1 MRIIKSN
8 PNIIENI
15 EIQTINGADYRI
27 GLFFESKDDKNA
39 FMVIPWGIINSFTY
53 ADDIRNVGLTGE
65 IILDNISNVFDPILN
80 NTDKFYLGF
89 YSYNTYTNY
98 EENVYFSIFSS
109 SMIGNKNIFYFFYLF
124 FKN

>member
-65 IILDNISNVFDPILN
+65 IILDNISNVLIQFLIILINFIWDFILIIPIQIMKKMFILA
-80 NTDKFYLGF
+80 
-89 YSYNTYTNY
+89 
-98 EENVYFSIFSS
+98 FS
-109 SMIGNKNIFYFFYLF
+109 LHQ
-124 FKN
+124 